1 MSISREKMVSCAKS
15 SGMTLATMM
24 GVVGGVIFGLVLRTR
39 AEPWTEREVM
49 YVAYAGELFL
59 RMLKALILPLVI
71 PSLITA
77 VGSLDL
83 SLSGKVGGRA
93 IGYYMGTTFLAVI
106 LGVVL
111 VTTIHP
117 GVVTDDKGTS
127 KVESRNVTTPDTL
140 MDLIRQ
146 MFPPNLIQATMQQ
159 YRTSL
164 IYPGSFSN
172 KSGKVRDPDDMTTW
186 AFKGEWSNGSNI
198 LGLVFFAIILG
209 IALAK
214 LGEKGKPLLNF
225 FTSLADAM
233 MVITTWVINL
243 APVGVFFL
251 IGGQVLGM
259 GDFGTVLM
267 QLGWYFTTVLTG
279 LFIHGLIV
287 LPTIYMII
295 CRELPFKFIWNMTNA
310 LTTAFGTGSSSA
322 TLPVTIGLLEEKN
335 GVDARVCR
343 FVLPI
348 GATINM
354 DGTALYEAVAAIFI
368 SQVNGMSL
376 GLGQIMAIAITAT
389 AASIGAAGIP
399 QAGLVTMVMVL
410 ETVGLPPEDVTI
422 ILAVDWLLDRFRTA
436 INVLGDSI
444 GAGIVYHLSKE
455 ELDDMGSNKP
465 QATKHA
471 DGGFESVPMSD
482 VEESGQTV

>member
-1 MSISREKMVSCAKS
+1 MTITRENMVSCAKS
-15 SGMTLATMM
+15 SGLTMATMM
-24 GVVGGVIFGLVLRTR
+24 GVVGGVIFGLLLRQR
-39 AEPWTEREVM
+39 EEPWSEREVM
-49 YVAYAGELFL
+49 YVTYAGELFL
-59 RMLKALILPLVI
+59 RMLKALILPLVV

-83 SLSGKVGGRA
+83 SLSGKVGMRA
-93 IGYYMGTTFLAVI
+93 IAYYMATTVIAVI
-106 LGVVL
+106 IGIIL

-117 GVVTDDKGTS
+117 GVVGQDKGDG

-140 MDLIRQ
+140 MDLVRQ
-146 MFPPNLIQATMQQ
+146 MFPPNLIQATMEQ

-164 IYPGSFSN
+164 IYPESYSN
-172 KSGKVRDPDDMTTW
+172 VSGIVRDPGDMTTW
-186 AFKGEWSNGSNI
+186 VIKGEWSNGSNI

-214 LGEKGKPLLNF
+214 LGERGKPLLNF

-259 GDFGTVLM
+259 GDFKTVLM
-267 QLGWYFTTVLTG
+267 QLGWYFTTVLIG
-279 LFIHGLIV
+279 LFVHGLIV
-287 LPTIYMII
+287 LPLIYTFVTKQ
-295 CRELPFKFIWNMTNA
+295 LPFKFLWNMTNA
-310 LTTAFGTGSSSA
+310 FTTAFGTGSSSA

-335 GVDARVCR
+335 GVDPRICR

-368 SQVNGMSL
+368 SQVNGMDLS
-376 GLGQIMAIAITAT
+376 LGQIIAISITAT

-422 ILAVDWLLDRFRTA
+422 ILAVDWLLDRFRTT

-444 GAGIVYHLSKE
+444 GAAIVYHLSKE
-455 ELDDMGSNKP
+455 ELGEMGKP
-465 QATKHA
+465 PVKHA
-471 DGGFESVPMSD
+471 DGGFESVPMTD
-482 VEESGQTV
+482 VDESGENSK